1 MMKHDARFSE
11 AVASA
16 VTAIERTTDAELV
29 VVAASRSGTYAD
41 VSARAAGLVALA
53 AGVALIVSP
62 WHVEIVWWAVDVL
75 FVGWIS
81 ERALRRPGAVKLL
94 TREARRHA
102 QVRAAAEREFVRE
115 AVHGTPNRSGVLIYV
130 SALEGRVELIPD
142 LGVDGMVPQAELA
155 AVHEKMNASSTEGFV
170 AGLHALGEV
179 LAKRV
184 PSRPDSD
191 AFDLPNEPR
200 VLA

>member
-1 MMKHDARFSE
+1 MKHDARFSE

-16 VTAIERTTDAELV
+16 VTEIERTTDAELV
-29 VVAASRSGTYAD
+29 VVAASRSGNYDD
-41 VSARAAGLVALA
+41 VSARGAALVALLT
-53 AGVALIVSP
+53 GVLLILSP
-62 WHVEIVWWAVDVL
+62 FHVQLVWWAVDVL
-75 FVGWIS
+75 VVGWLA
-81 ERALRRPGAVKLL
+81 ERTLRRAGPVRWL
-94 TREARRHA
+94 TRKARRHE

-115 AVHGTPNRSGVLIYV
+115 AVHGTPNRSGILIYV

-155 AVHEKMNASSTEGFV
+155 AVRDALDAHTVEGFV

-179 LAKRV
+179 LSRRV

>member
-1 MMKHDARFSE
+1 MKHDARFSE

-29 VVAASRSGTYAD
+29 IVAASRSGTYDD
-41 VSARAAGLVALA
+41 VSARAAGLIALV
-53 AGVALIVSP
+53 AGVALIASP
-62 WHVEIVWWAVDVL
+62 WHVALGWWAVDVL
-75 FVGWIS
+75 FVGWIA
-81 ERALRRPGAVKLL
+81 ERALRRPTAVRLL
-94 TREARRHA
+94 TRASRRHA

-115 AVHGTPNRSGVLIYV
+115 AVHGTPNRSGVLVYV
-130 SALEGRVELIPD
+130 SALEGMVELVPD
-142 LGVDGMVPQAELA
+142 LGVEGMIPQAELA
-155 AVHEKMNASSTEGFV
+155 AAREKLDATSVEGFI
-170 AGLHALGEV
+170 AGLHVLGE
-179 LAKRV
+179 LLSKRV